1 VLFLALGNGTTS
13 NNKIFKSNNG
23 GITWTNLTSTVLNTF
38 SLQGVLVQE
47 GTNNGVY
54 IHSNKKIWYK
64 NDDMAAWIAFNVNLP
79 FNFSICKMLPFYK
92 EGKIRVAGT
101 RGIWESDLYETSLP
115 VAQPMVSQK
124 TVDCHRIPLK
134 FEDYSAL
141 NHTGASWLWAF
152 PGAATVSSLT
162 ARNPQVTYTTPGFYN
177 VSLTVT
183 DSAGIVSSKT
193 ISNMIEVLP
202 SVCTLDTIPK
212 LALRNTANSATL
224 VSSGLTLGNQAQITI
239 TGWYKPTGI
248 QSAYSGLVVLNTTS
262 SNSLVLNVRNN
273 NEVGYHF
280 KGNYWGESS
289 GLYLPADEWSFVA
302 LRLTP
307 TQLTLFVNDKSWTS
321 NHAFTPV
328 DINQILLGK
337 YFDWSSR
344 TFLGDMEEVCV
355 WKTALTDDQVRLGR
369 HLIKPDLS
377 DTNLL
382 AYYQFNALT
391 NGKIYDC
398 MGTNDISLAGSSGL
412 VSSNAPVGPGTSE
425 MQLVNAAGSYPFW
438 NAKAAINF
446 SSSGPNGKV
455 VVSHINLKPFNDTL
469 TNSVYDEYWILD
481 QYGANSMF
489 SGMSSLKLKPIV
501 DVQANAPSN
510 VKLFKRGN
518 NGFLTN
524 QWVFDNAATI
534 ISTSNEITFMGTT
547 LTGSNQFYLGK
558 INPTV
563 VVLDQDTL
571 CSAQNYD
578 LTAQNVTQGSDAGL
592 IFSYWND
599 ATATSAVGT
608 PNAVGPGQYF
618 VQGTNPLTGD
628 SEVESIV
635 ISSLNPAA
643 PQAIDQVFCDSA
655 TVNSLQPNGSP
666 YQWYESQGGSLPLG
680 TNVPLSSTNY
690 LVTQTQGGC
699 ESPATSISVTIQNTP
714 PPVGASPQEIMVGTS
729 SDATIAD
736 LVVSGNT
743 VVWYA
748 NLNDALQGINPLTQ
762 GTVLV
767 DGENYFAVQ
776 TINGCPGEPT
786 EITANV
792 TLNASLSPE
801 NAFNSVVVFPNPAKD
816 EINVQADFTM
826 EKIKLFSLHGQLLQ
840 EHIPMEQKVTLNLGP
855 YAAGIYQLVVYG
867 LGTSK
872 SYLLEKE

>member
-1 VLFLALGNGTTS
+1 
-13 NNKIFKSNNG
+13 
-23 GITWTNLTSTVLNTF
+23 
-38 SLQGVLVQE
+38 
-47 GTNNGVY
+47 
-54 IHSNKKIWYK
+54 
-64 NDDMAAWIAFNVNLP
+64 M
-79 FNFSICKMLPFYK
+79 
-92 EGKIRVAGT
+92 
-101 RGIWESDLYETSLP
+101 
-115 VAQPMVSQK
+115 
-124 TVDCHRIPLK
+124 
-134 FEDYSAL
+134 
-141 NHTGASWLWAF
+141 
-152 PGAATVSSLT
+152 
-162 ARNPQVTYTTPGFYN
+162 
-177 VSLTVT
+177 
-183 DSAGIVSSKT
+183 
-193 ISNMIEVLP
+193 
-202 SVCTLDTIPK
+202 
-212 LALRNTANSATL
+212 
-224 VSSGLTLGNQAQITI
+224 
-239 TGWYKPTGI
+239 
-248 QSAYSGLVVLNTTS
+248 
-262 SNSLVLNVRNN
+262 
-273 NEVGYHF
+273 
-280 KGNYWGESS
+280 
-289 GLYLPADEWSFVA
+289 
-302 LRLTP
+302 
-307 TQLTLFVNDKSWTS
+307 
-321 NHAFTPV
+321 
-328 DINQILLGK
+328 ILLK
-337 YFDWSSR
+337 
-344 TFLGDMEEVCV
+344 
-355 WKTALTDDQVRLGR
+355 K
-369 HLIKPDLS
+369 
-377 DTNLL
+377 
-382 AYYQFNALT
+382 
-391 NGKIYDC
+391 
-398 MGTNDISLAGSSGL
+398 
-412 VSSNAPVGPGTSE
+412 
-425 MQLVNAAGSYPFW
+425 
-438 NAKAAINF
+438 
-446 SSSGPNGKV
+446 
-455 VVSHINLKPFNDTL
+455 
-469 TNSVYDEYWILD
+469 
-481 QYGANSMF
+481 
-489 SGMSSLKLKPIV
+489 
-501 DVQANAPSN
+501 
-510 VKLFKRGN
+510 
-518 NGFLTN
+518 
-524 QWVFDNAATI
+524 
-534 ISTSNEITFMGTT
+534 
-547 LTGSNQFYLGK
+547 NQFYLGK
-558 INPTV
+558 VNPTV